1 LDILSVVFLRCSI
14 LTRKALSGRVV
25 FLKVCEAWLKLEL
38 SCSLELRLV
47 CCRRNPKFCRS
58 AVFLFFVWGGGWGV
72 GEGLVIHKDLMR
84 DEFFKKA

>member
-58 AVFLFFVWGGGWGV
+58 AVFILRMGVVVVGEWGGRFG
-72 GEGLVIHKDLMR
+72 DT
-84 DEFFKKA
+84 

>member
-1 LDILSVVFLRCSI
+1 
-14 LTRKALSGRVV
+14 
-25 FLKVCEAWLKLEL
+25 VCEAWLKLEL

-58 AVFLFFVWGGGWGV
+58 AVFILRMGV
-72 GEGLVIHKDLMR
+72 VVVGEWGEGLVIHKELMR